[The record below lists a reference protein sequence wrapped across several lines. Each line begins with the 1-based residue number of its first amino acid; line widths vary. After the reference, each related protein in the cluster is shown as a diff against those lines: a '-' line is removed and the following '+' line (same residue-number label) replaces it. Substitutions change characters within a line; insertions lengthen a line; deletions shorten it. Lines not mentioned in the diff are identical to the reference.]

1 MLSNCPGTN
10 FGSIVRNDGGLLKGW
25 ALAQN
30 LLMDAPAAVAI
41 GAGECLEPS
50 FAAISESKKILSLE
64 LCFDYHIEI

>member
-41 GAGECLEPS
+41 GAGECLE
-50 FAAISESKKILSLE
+50 IILRSN
-64 LCFDYHIEI
+64 I